1 MREESER
8 EIRERI
14 EATRARM
21 GTTIEEIGDRVNPD
35 RVQRELKTR
44 AREQVDDFK
53 HTIKQKARDKM
64 RDMEDEVTDRGR
76 GLWETIRENPIP
88 AGMVG
93 VGLAWLITNRKG
105 DDEQGSDRSVGR
117 TTGGYRG
124 YRGYRGHSDDPG
136 SGGYPETAAALGYR
150 AGYMG
155 ATGGERPARGA
166 GPGHG
171 LESSVPL
178 GRHYEDRS
186 PSGDATGGM
195 REGAREAAESVRE
208 GAHHAADRVREEA
221 RHAAD
226 VVREKGSDLAD
237 RASEGFDEARDRVE
251 HWADEAQHRAR
262 RAEHRVEDA
271 VRDHPMAA
279 GMIAAALGFA
289 AGMMIPE
296 TDKEHELMGATRDRM
311 LDRAQDAA
319 RHAADKAKDVA
330 KETAGASAERAVEE
344 AWPDSHG
351 RERSSITE
359 PGR

>member
-44 AREQVDDFK
+44 AREQVADFK
-53 HTIKQKARDKM
+53 HTVKQKARDKM

-76 GLWETIRENPIP
+76 GLWQTIKENPIP

-93 VGLAWLITNRKG
+93 VGVAWLLANGKSHDAQDYG
-105 DDEQGSDRSVGR
+105 RSVR
-117 TTGGYRG
+117 QTTGGYRD
-124 YRGYRGHSDDPG
+124 YRGHEAAPRA
-136 SGGYPETAAALGYR
+136 GGYPETAALGYR

-155 ATGGERPARGA
+155 ATGGETHARGA
-166 GPGHG
+166 SPGRG
-171 LESSVPL
+171 LESSSPL
-178 GRHYEDRS
+178 GVEQ
-186 PSGDATGGM
+186 
-195 REGAREAAESVRE
+195 
-208 GAHHAADRVREEA
+208 AADRVREEA

-226 VVREKGSDLAD
+226 TVREKGSDLAD

-251 HWADEAQHRAR
+251 HWADEAQHRVR

-296 TDKEHELMGATRDRM
+296 TDKEHELMGETRDRM

-319 RHAADKAKDVA
+319 RHAAEKAKDVA
-330 KETAGASAERAVEE
+330 KETASASAERAVEE
-344 AWPDSHG
+344 AWPG
-351 RERSSITE
+351 GQNRERASITE